1 MRTAIKHCAGAMAAA
16 FAFAILPAQAVP
28 IVNGDFEAGMTNWT
42 VVNQVGSDGGFLLQS
57 GTTSPVSGTSVP
69 APGGGNA
76 AMTDAEGPGSHLLY
90 QDFLQTTAV
99 GSARLSFDLFIG
111 NRADAFYLPDPLTL
125 DFATALLNQQAR
137 VDILLG
143 ASDPFSM
150 AASDLLLNLFAT
162 GLGDPLVSG
171 YNRIEVDITSLLNA
185 NLNQTL
191 RLRFAEVDN
200 VNLFQ
205 FGVDNVTLAIGD
217 PAQVPEPG
225 SWLLI
230 LAGLT
235 AAAIV
240 SPRRAP
246 RRC

>member
-1 MRTAIKHCAGAMAAA
+1 MRSAIKQLSGAMAAA
-16 FAFAILPAQAVP
+16 FAFAVLPAQAVP

-42 VVNQVGSDGGFLLQS
+42 VANQAGSDGGFLLQS
-57 GTTSPVSGTSVP
+57 GTASPVNGMPVP
-69 APGGGNA
+69 AAGGGNA
-76 AMTDAEGPGSHLLY
+76 AMTDAEGPGSHVLY
-90 QDFLQTTAV
+90 QDFLQATSV
-99 GSARLSFDLFIG
+99 GSARLSFDLFVG
-111 NRADAFYLPDPLTL
+111 NRADAFYLPDPPTL

-137 VDILLG
+137 VDILFG
-143 ASDPFSM
+143 GSDPFSL
-150 AASDLLLNLFAT
+150 ASQDLLLNVFAT
-162 GLGDPLVSG
+162 AVGNPLVSG

-200 VNLFQ
+200 VNMFQ

-225 SWLLI
+225 SWLLL

-235 AAAIV
+235 AAAAV
-240 SPRRAP
+240 SPRRLL
-246 RRC
+246 RR